1 MILFYFNLDDDV
13 IIKIFNSSRIVA
25 GTGRRGPMAGRRRRR
40 IVGRWLN
47 GGGGGGKVE
56 RHKKAPLACRLTSTR
71 LLLPAGDYELYCED
85 THWSLA
91 VRQVGM
97 NSLPPNSLDI
107 DSPAHPC
114 GRLRAILRGHSLVSR
129 FFPPTSPVWRFCTL
143 CAHAYD
149 STARRTTDRLFL

>member
-1 MILFYFNLDDDV
+1 M
-13 IIKIFNSSRIVA
+13 
-25 GTGRRGPMAGRRRRR
+25 
-40 IVGRWLN
+40 GRWLN

-56 RHKKAPLACRLTSTR
+56 RHKKAPLAWLLTSAR

-129 FFPPTSPVWRFCTL
+129 FSWNVR
-143 CAHAYD
+143 Y
-149 STARRTTDRLFL
+149 